1 MVVIFLIVKLIA
13 AAVFCFI
20 WSGPINIDKN
30 EIIEKNEDR
39 QYNYCGPDIPCFLNI
54 EKWIITKIRVRSG
67 KTNV

>member
-1 MVVIFLIVKLIA
+1 MKSGSNA
-13 AAVFCFI
+13 AR
-20 WSGPINIDKN
+20 NTNNKN

-54 EKWIITKIRVRSG
+54 EKWIITKIRVTSG